1 MMNKHEIKDNKYDI
15 LIAGVG
21 GQGTVLASRLLAA
34 AAISQ
39 GSFARTSETIG
50 MSQRGGCVVSH
61 VRINSEKSSSIIP
74 MASADMLIAFELS
87 EAARSM
93 PRLKKGGCCIVNT
106 QIIKPV
112 SASLGT
118 SRYDIQ
124 EIKDYIDKN
133 SAQLHYIDGYSLAN
147 KAGIV
152 KAVNVVLLGAAA
164 AAGQMPFSREIIE
177 HAIIE
182 NVPRKY
188 SELNQNAFRLG
199 YDFILEQMSKS

>member
-152 KAVNVVLLGAAA
+152 KAVNVVLLGAAS

-177 HAIIE
+177 QAIIE

>member
-1 MMNKHEIKDNKYDI
+1 MDNNINPQSKFDI

-74 MASADMLIAFELS
+74 FGGADMLIAFELA
-87 EAARSM
+87 EAARSI

-106 QIIKPV
+106 QTIKPV

-118 SRYDIQ
+118 SQYDV
-124 EIKDYIDKN
+124 DKIT
-133 SAQLHYIDGYSLAN
+133 HYINTNAEKLFYVDGYSIAQE
-147 KAGIV
+147 AGSV

-164 AAGQMPFSREIIE
+164 AVGQLPFNKAVIE
-177 HAIIE
+177 KAIME
-182 NVPRKY
+182 NVPQKFR
-188 SELNQNAFRLG
+188 ELNQKAFELG
-199 YDFILEQMSKS
+199 YKNISLK